1 MNSGII
7 SLLTHQLPYQFHG
20 LRIISTIFFVLD
32 LLLFVFFSIAF
43 ILRFVLYRG
52 HAYQEITND
61 QNELMLCGCW
71 PIAFMTL
78 TSLTALIC
86 SNAYWGHA
94 FTIVAYVMW
103 WLVTL
108 WALVFLCWIFTTL
121 IRKHDAKDIRL
132 STMVILPAVSVS
144 TAAVEGGVVAA
155 LSYDLDDRLG
165 IPVIIV
171 SFMLVGT
178 GIIFGLMLS
187 TYLFHR
193 LLADGWPPPA
203 MTASIFIFIGP
214 CGQSAAALQQLGA
227 AANKYE
233 FFGRYN
239 RGTFITAGAAEPL
252 EIACILFALLL
263 TGLGIIWL
271 MFSVAAMIERA
282 VHKELEWT
290 PGWNSIIFPTGTLC
304 TAFQLFGIGLDSTA
318 FRVVTCI
325 VLVILVIVFII
336 NLAFTIPRIA
346 AGRLLIVR
354 ADPRAKSSDKEK

>member
-20 LRIISTIFFVLD
+20 LKIISTIFYIIDLVL
-32 LLLFVFFSIAF
+32 FIFFSIAF

-52 HAYQEITND
+52 TAYQEITND

-78 TSLTALIC
+78 TSLTALIT
-86 SNAYWGHA
+86 SNAYWGHS

-103 WLVTL
+103 WFVTL
-108 WALVFLCWIFTTL
+108 WALVFLLWIFTTL
-121 IRKHDAKDIRL
+121 IRKHDAKDVRL

-144 TAAVEGGVVAA
+144 TAAVEGAA
-155 LSYDLDDRLG
+155 IAAFTYNLDDRLG
-165 IPVIIV
+165 VPVIIV

-178 GIIFGLMLS
+178 GILFGLMLS

-203 MTASIFIFIGP
+203 MTASVFIFIGP
-214 CGQSAAALQQLGA
+214 CGQSAAALQLLGS
-227 AANKYE
+227 AANKYH
-233 FFGRYN
+233 FFARYN
-239 RGTFITAGAAEPL
+239 RGTLFTAEAAEPL
-252 EIACILFALLL
+252 QIACILVALLL

-282 VHKELEWT
+282 VQKELEWT

-304 TAFQLFGIGLDSTA
+304 TAFLLFGIDLDSTA
-318 FRVVTCI
+318 FNVVTCI
-325 VLVILVIVFII
+325 LLIILVIVYLV
-336 NLAFTIPRIA
+336 NVVFTMPRIA
-346 AGRLLIVR
+346 AGKLLIVR
-354 ADPRAKSSDKEK
+354 EDPRAKQSAKEK